1 MKGKRVYLRALEPD
15 DYKTS
20 VAWRNDDE
28 ISGMLSGQKF
38 FVSAENEKHWVADA
52 VYNEKNVRLAVCTI
66 EDDKYIGNVYL
77 TDLNM
82 VNRCAHSHVL
92 IGDKDYWSHGYGSEA
107 LRLLMD
113 YAFNELGLNRIEAG
127 IIDTN
132 IASLKMHEKCGYKV
146 EGVKRQAIF
155 KRGHFHDHTVL
166 SILREEYESINET
179 NK

>member
-1 MKGKRVYLRALEPD
+1 MDNRVYLRALELE

-20 VAWRNDDE
+20 ILWRNDDE
-28 ISGMLSGQKF
+28 ISTMLSGQKF
-38 FVSAENEKHWVADA
+38 FVSEEIEKRWVTDA

-66 EDDKYIGNVYL
+66 DENKYIGNVYL

-82 VNRCAHSHVL
+82 VNRSANSHVL
-92 IGDKDYWSHGYGSEA
+92 IGDKDYWRYGYGSEA
-107 LRLLMD
+107 LRLLLY
-113 YAFNELGLNRIEAG
+113 YAFNELGLNRIQAG

-155 KRGHFHDHTVL
+155 KRGRFHDQTIL
-166 SILREEYESINET
+166 SILREEYENQ
-179 NK
+179 